1 MRRFYFQFTP
11 VSKTGYDKTIQ
22 DLEKIIDTA
31 IVQGLGIENYEMDP
45 TSNCPGI
52 VEGSIQAERNRLAQV
67 LIKAVKNDQIEEF
80 HIWR

>member
-31 IVQGLGIENYEMDP
+31 IVQGLGIESYKMDP
-45 TSNCPGI
+45 TSNCPCI
-52 VEGSIQAERNRLAQV
+52 VEGSIQAERMRLAQV
-67 LIKAVKNDQIEEF
+67 LIKAVQNDQIEEF
-80 HIWR
+80 NIWR